1 MERRRPGRAIA
12 CGCAVLAVTA
22 ACTTTAPDPDAG
34 PPETST
40 ADSTPDRPI
49 DVGALGGRIVVT
61 GDDALNTANADGT
74 DVRRLTEAAGTVLDP
89 AWSPDG
95 SRVVYRDS
103 NRGLNV
109 DDEIYAVAA
118 DGTGATNLTN
128 DPAND
133 WGPDWSPDGRTIV
146 FNSDREGLPM
156 GGYLMNPDG
165 SDVRRIPTDVWV
177 EYPAWSPDG
186 ERIAFMSARGTEYDI
201 WAVDVDG
208 SDLVQLTDSPGQDGW
223 PAWSPDGERIAFSS
237 VRDDCGR
244 SDAPD
249 CRSTNTGEDD
259 PYRDIWIVDADG
271 GEATRVTR
279 DFGQFVTWSPDGQY
293 LLVYGE
299 SLYVVRPDGTG
310 RTGIPGIRTGAFPD
324 WIG

>member
-1 MERRRPGRAIA
+1 MRRRRTGVVA
-12 CGCAVLAVTA
+12 CAVLCATLS
-22 ACTTTAPDPDAG
+22 CTTTSPDEPDPSPVSPVDDEPVDVDAL
-34 PPETST
+34 P
-40 ADSTPDRPI
+40 
-49 DVGALGGRIVVT
+49 GRIVVT
-61 GDDALNTANADGT
+61 GDEALHTANADGT
-74 DVRRLTEAAGTVLDP
+74 DVQRLAEPTGGVLDA

-95 SRVVYRDS
+95 ERIVYRDS
-103 NRGLNV
+103 NRGFNV
-109 DDEIYAVAA
+109 DDEIYAVDA
-118 DGTGATNLTN
+118 DGTGATNLTD

-165 SDVRRIPTDVWV
+165 SDVRRIPIDVWI

-249 CRSTNTGEDD
+249 CRSTNTREDD
-259 PYRDIWIVDADG
+259 PHRDIWIVDADG
-271 GEATRVTR
+271 GEATRVTAE
-279 DFGQFVTWSPDGQY
+279 FGQFVAWSPDGEH
-293 LLVYGE
+293 LLVWGT

-310 RTGIPGIRTGAFPD
+310 RTRIPGIRTAAFPD